1 MYSSVGNVYRVPS
14 YWAAMAVFNQRGPVR
29 SAKWSANQRPLR
41 KTDYHYRIEHHA
53 FEDLDYYDVILY
65 RTIMGR
71 LHKPVTIDGKV
82 HERRQYMGH
91 DSITSTAFMDHVLGV
106 RAVSPW
112 TALSG
117 EEVTLPV
124 YSRAMPGSDFS
135 ADITFV
141 DNLLDVQQSA
151 HTRHY
156 KHVSSKDDKDKRAH
170 IKQVLDNYVTLALMR
185 LPEFEASATVNARQG
200 TPFANASGRN
210 YEYSAALNSMMQGS
224 ETQAEIEA
232 FFDLCQ
238 HAYNVLASKRA
249 YADGQVAWYGG
260 QKQSISADALDNPVT
275 PADLKKSIHGTL
287 VRVLEADVA
296 SHPVEV
302 PQFLLWKECPKKQLS
317 TWIK

>member
-41 KTDYHYRIEHHA
+41 RTDYHYRIEHHA

-71 LHKPVTIDGKV
+71 LHRPVTIDGKV

-91 DSITSTAFMDHVLGV
+91 DSMTSKSFMDHVLGV
-106 RAVSPW
+106 RAV
-112 TALSG
+112 LSCVTLDNKQ
-117 EEVTLPV
+117 VTLPV
-124 YSRAMPGSDFS
+124 YSRSMPGSDFS
-135 ADITFV
+135 ADIMLV
-141 DNLLDVQQSA
+141 DGLLDVNQST

-156 KHVSSKDDKDKRAH
+156 KYVSNEDDKDKRAH

-185 LPEFEASATVNARQG
+185 LPEFEASANINVRHG
-200 TPFANASGRN
+200 TPFAKAPSSN
-210 YEYSAALNSMMQGS
+210 YEYSEALNSMMQGT
-224 ETQAEIEA
+224 ETQGEIEV

-238 HAYNVLASKRA
+238 QAYNVLASKRA
-249 YADGQVAWYGG
+249 YADGQVAWYGK
-260 QKQSISADALDNPVT
+260 KQSVSADELEAPIT
-275 PADLKKSIHGTL
+275 PADLKKSIHGL
-287 VRVLEADVA
+287 LIRVLDADVA
-296 SHPVEV
+296 SHPVEM
-302 PQFLLWKECPKKQLS
+302 PQFLLWEECPKKQLC